1 MSDWCLLCWFLLQSQ
16 QDLSLFD
23 DEPEREM
30 QKARNLK
37 KTKHSKPPVTQ
48 TNQSQAFVE
57 KNNWSSHFLASEK
70 STSHN
75 VDPDTLEIFQR
86 FGITF
91 GGKEEEDAS
100 DALSIQVADE
110 ESSLLAGET
119 DRDGLQLKLDTELLV
134 DTDPSISEDTSEGT
148 PDTIVVDTDMLVTS
162 TVDSKPVSPTD
173 AACYS
178 RDMQSYQTYFT
189 DAYNES
195 SHQTAVTEQPKPVL
209 RPPSPVT
216 DTAVKHPRHVPASP
230 VTAVTQPKPASPVTT
245 VTQPKPASPVTT
257 VTLPKPVPKPPS
269 PVTQPKPVPKL
280 EPVDPVKQPSDTS
293 NTLVSLSLQSSDT
306 SNTEVSLSLRVE
318 VTKSANM
325 EEKIIRCLSSP

>member
-1 MSDWCLLCWFLLQSQ
+1 M
-16 QDLSLFD
+16 FD
-23 DEPEREM
+23 DEPEKEM

-48 TNQSQAFVE
+48 TNQSQAFVPE
-57 KNNWSSHFLASEK
+57 KNNWGSHFLASEK
-70 STSHN
+70 CTSHN

-91 GGKEEEDAS
+91 GGKEEEDVS
-100 DALSIQVADE
+100 DALSVQVADE

-162 TVDSKPVSPTD
+162 TVDSKPVSPTG
-173 AACYS
+173 AANYS
-178 RDMQSYQTYFT
+178 RDMSYQTYFT
-189 DAYNES
+189 EAYNES

-216 DTAVKHPRHVPASP
+216 DTAVKHPRPVPASP
-230 VTAVTQPKPASPVTT
+230 FTAVTQPKPASPVTT
-245 VTQPKPASPVTT
+245 VTP
-257 VTLPKPVPKPPS
+257 PKPVPKPPS

-280 EPVDPVKQPSDTS
+280 APVDPVKQPSDTS
-293 NTLVSLSLQSSDT
+293 NTLVSLSLQS
-306 SNTEVSLSLRVE
+306 
-318 VTKSANM
+318 
-325 EEKIIRCLSSP
+325 